1 MPAFSCGAHMDNGSS
16 KAIVQALAK
25 WNEGDESALRSVL
38 PLVYDELKKLAHHYL
53 RGERPGHTL
62 QSTALVHEAYL
73 RLIDQESFQPQ
84 NRSHFI
90 AMAAR
95 LMREILVDYARH
107 RRAAKRDYT
116 CKITLDEAL
125 GLSQRREFD
134 LLALD
139 HALEKLAQFDPRQ
152 GRIVEVRFFGG
163 LSIEETSRALGISLA
178 TVKREWATA
187 RAWLHREMTDPPR
200 V

>member
-95 LMREILVDYARH
+95 LMREILVDHAPH

-152 GRIVEVRFFGG
+152 GRIVEVRF
-163 LSIEETSRALGISLA
+163 LRS
-178 TVKREWATA
+178 
-187 RAWLHREMTDPPR
+187 
-200 V
+200 

>member
-1 MPAFSCGAHMDNGSS
+1 M
-16 KAIVQALAK
+16 ITQALAK
-25 WNEGDESALRSVL
+25 WNDGDESALRSVM
-38 PLVYDELKKLAHHYL
+38 PLVYDELKKVAHHYL
-53 RGERPGHTL
+53 RGERADHTL

-84 NRSHFI
+84 NRAHFI

-95 LMREILVDYARH
+95 LMREILVDYARQ

-116 CKITLDEAL
+116 CKIMLDEAL

-139 HALEKLAQFDPRQ
+139 HALGKLAQFDPRQ

-163 LSIEETSRALGISLA
+163 LSIEETSRALGISSA

-187 RAWLHREMTDPPR
+187 RAWLYREMTDPAK